1 MSGVETERPTSQ
13 ESERD
18 LDEWFVRRL
27 EQRGIPVRP
36 KRPPTNRVLAV
47 ASIAV
52 ATLGLLWAFSASGSH
67 TSTTSPPAQTPNT
80 QPSTTTTNPT
90 GGTTGGGKTGGKK
103 TTIVWSNV
111 PVDVLNGYGGSGAA
125 AAAEQQL
132 SSEGWKVAGTGDA
145 GTSTTA
151 TIVVYAPGHKPQ
163 AAAVAK
169 KLGLGAPVAI
179 ADATGVPSDATTGVA
194 IVLGPN
200 GLG

>member
-1 MSGVETERPTSQ
+1 M
-13 ESERD
+13 
-18 LDEWFVRRL
+18 
-27 EQRGIPVRP
+27 
-36 KRPPTNRVLAV
+36 
-47 ASIAV
+47 
-52 ATLGLLWAFSASGSH
+52 
-67 TSTTSPPAQTPNT
+67 
-80 QPSTTTTNPT
+80 
-90 GGTTGGGKTGGKK
+90 
-103 TTIVWSNV
+103 WSNV

-132 SSEGWKVAGTGDA
+132 SSQGWKVAATGDA
-145 GTSTTA
+145 GTSTTQ
-151 TIVVYAPGHKPQ
+151 TVVVYAPGHRPQ

>member
-1 MSGVETERPTSQ
+1 MSGVETERPTRR

-27 EQRGIPVRP
+27 EDRGIPVRP

-52 ATLGLLWAFSASGSH
+52 ATLALLWAFSAGGSH
-67 TSTTSPPAQTPNT
+67 SSSTTSPDTTPTTN
-80 QPSTTTTNPT
+80 PSTTPTNPT
-90 GGTTGGGKTGGKK
+90 GNTTGGKTGGKK
-103 TTIVWSNV
+103 TVIVWSNV
-111 PVDVLNGYGGSGAA
+111 PVDVLNGYGGAGAA

-132 SSEGWKVAGTGDA
+132 SSEGWKVASTGDA
-145 GTSTTA
+145 GTATA
-151 TIVVYAPGHKPQ
+151 ETIVVYAPGHKPQ

-169 KLGLGAPVAI
+169 RLGLGAPVAI

>member
-1 MSGVETERPTSQ
+1 MSGVETERPASQ
-13 ESERD
+13 ESDRD

-27 EQRGIPVRP
+27 EDRGIPVRA

-52 ATLGLLWAFSASGSH
+52 ATLALLWAFSAGGSSSS
-67 TSTTSPPAQTPNT
+67 STTSPGTTQSTTPT
-80 QPSTTTTNPT
+80 TTTTNPT
-90 GGTTGGGKTGGKK
+90 GGTTGGGKNGGKK

-111 PVDVLNGYGGSGAA
+111 PVDVLNGYGGPGAA

-132 SSEGWKVAGTGDA
+132 SSEGWKVAATGDA
-145 GTSTTA
+145 GDSTA
-151 TIVVYAPGHKPQ
+151 QTIVVYAPGHKPQ